1 MVPVLSGIVTVL
13 SAVGSVIEKAVSK
26 SSAVA
31 PSNPMVLPVPNSN
44 PVVAGLVDLK
54 TLIGRGILVT

>member
-1 MVPVLSGIVTVL
+1 LQNLYSTTFDNISGQI
-13 SAVGSVIEKAVSK
+13 IEKAVSK

-44 PVVAGLVDLK
+44 PVVAGLVDLG
-54 TLIGRGILVT
+54 TLIGRG

>member
-1 MVPVLSGIVTVL
+1 MVPVLSGMVMVL

-26 SSAVA
+26 LLAVA

-54 TLIGRGILVT
+54 TR

>member
-1 MVPVLSGIVTVL
+1 MVPVLFGIVTVL

-54 TLIGRGILVT
+54 SLKL